1 MPDFTRVLARLG
13 VLEASHGSAVPIAK
27 TETRRGA
34 TNEVLADVDFAYVRR
49 SHRPAPLIAQ
59 MAERYGSGPYV
70 AHRKDTINALL
81 TGCAESNRV
90 NFRLGEHISE
100 LDFEGVRLKR
110 KDGSWAE

>member
-1 MPDFTRVLARLG
+1 MRAGRRRIAEATPDFTRVLARLG

-34 TNEVLADVDFAYVRR
+34 TNEVLADVDFAY
-49 SHRPAPLIAQ
+49 
-59 MAERYGSGPYV
+59 MTERYGSGPYV

-81 TGCAESNRV
+81 SGCEKSGRV

-110 KDGSWAE
+110 KDDSWAE